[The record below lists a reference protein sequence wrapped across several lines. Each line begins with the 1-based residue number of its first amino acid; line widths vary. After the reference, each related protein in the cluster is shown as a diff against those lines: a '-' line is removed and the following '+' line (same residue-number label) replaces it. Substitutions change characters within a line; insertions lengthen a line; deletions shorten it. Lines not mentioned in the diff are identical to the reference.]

1 MRVLQVAVLPG
12 ACFAGLLWQHPAAQ
26 TQKPTFRARTDL
38 LTIDVTVL
46 DKDRRPVTGLTADD
60 FILLEDGKP

>member
-46 DKDRRPVTGLTADD
+46 ELCRSARWVQGS
-60 FILLEDGKP
+60 IWCQSS